1 MTEDLQPVI
10 LPGTAPPP
18 SLAGAPDGGD
28 ADVCPRG
35 GWAAP
40 EDLELAGCLK
50 RIGGGDEGALA
61 ELYDST
67 GGRVYSANNAVE
79 MAKALQDASQEVSGS
94 ANCD

>member
-28 ADVCPRG
+28 ADACPRG

-50 RIGGGDEGALA
+50 RIGGGDEEALA
-61 ELYDST
+61 ELYDTTVLSSRRAHQRVRVVPLQST
-67 GGRVYSANNAVE
+67 VPRAAV
-79 MAKALQDASQEVSGS
+79 
-94 ANCD
+94 